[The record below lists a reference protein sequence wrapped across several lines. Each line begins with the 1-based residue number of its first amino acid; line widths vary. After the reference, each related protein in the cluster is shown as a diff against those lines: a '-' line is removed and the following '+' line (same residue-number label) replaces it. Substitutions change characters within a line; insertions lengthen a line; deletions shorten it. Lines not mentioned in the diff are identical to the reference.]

1 MVTRAAQGVGDANG
15 HTNCNLAVPARQLQ
29 LPAIQRREPHAMSN
43 QLAANQKGR
52 LSSGTEGIDDIL
64 GGGLTPHRMYL
75 VEGAPGTGKT
85 TLALQFLLE
94 GVEEGQVGLYIT
106 LSETR
111 DELISVA
118 ASHGWD
124 ISRFTILELLS
135 DEGLDPQ
142 YEQTVLHPAEVEL
155 GETVRTVIQQVDE
168 LKPARIV
175 LDSLSE
181 LRLLSQNPLRY
192 RRQILALKRYF
203 ATRECTVLLL
213 DDNASDPGDVQL
225 HSIAHGV
232 VSLDNLVHDYGGNR
246 RRMRIAKMRGIKFR
260 EGYHDFTLD
269 TGGIHV
275 YPRLVA
281 AEHHKDFL
289 TDVLSTGTPGLDAL
303 LGGGL
308 IPGTNALMIGPSGV
322 GKTTTVVSCLIAALE
337 RGQRCVYYVF
347 DETLTTLIVRCAT
360 LGMYLAPHVES
371 GLLTLRQID
380 PAEISPGEFA
390 SDVRDSVE
398 NKGVKYVA
406 IDSLNAY
413 LQAMPGERYLLLQ
426 MHELLG
432 YLNQQGVVTM
442 LVLGQHGIIG
452 EVQSDIDISYLSD
465 VVVLFRYFE
474 HHGEVLTAVTA
485 VKSRANAHERSIRQ
499 FRLSAKGV
507 EVGEALRDF
516 EGVLSGLPSYRGDTA
531 LLGTS
536 PHVIDTSR

>member
-1 MVTRAAQGVGDANG
+1 MSQAK
-15 HTNCNLAVPARQLQ
+15 HTPD
-29 LPAIQRREPHAMSN
+29 
-43 QLAANQKGR
+43 R
-52 LSSGTEGIDDIL
+52 LRSGIEGIDDIL

-94 GVEEGQVGLYIT
+94 GVHEGQVGLYIT

-111 DELISVA
+111 SELISVA
-118 ASHGWD
+118 DSHGWD
-124 ISRFTILELLS
+124 LSQFRILELLS

-142 YEQTVLHPAEVEL
+142 FEQTVLHPAEVEL
-155 GETVRTVIQQVDE
+155 GETVRSVIQQVE
-168 LKPARIV
+168 QIKPARIV

-181 LRLLSQNPLRY
+181 LRLLSQNALRY

-213 DDNASDPGDVQL
+213 DDNTSDPSDIQL

-232 VSLDNLVHDYGGNR
+232 ITLDNVVHDYGGNR
-246 RRMRIAKMRGIKFR
+246 RRVRIAKMRGIKFR
-260 EGYHDFTLD
+260 EGYHDFSLD
-269 TGGIHV
+269 TGGIKV

-281 AEHHKDFL
+281 AEHHADFG
-289 TDVLSTGTPGLDAL
+289 TEMTSTGTPGLDML

-308 IPGTNALMIGPSGV
+308 IPGTNALIVGPSGV

-337 RGQRCVYYVF
+337 RGERCVYYVF
-347 DETLTTLIVRCAT
+347 DETLVTLVARCAT
-360 LGMYLAPHVES
+360 VGMNLQPYVDS

-390 SDVRDSVE
+390 SDVRVSVE
-398 NKGVKYVA
+398 QRGVRYVA

-432 YLNQQGVVTM
+432 YLNQQGVITM

-452 EVQSDIDISYLSD
+452 EIQSDIDISYLSD
-465 VVVLFRYFE
+465 VVILFRYFE

-499 FRLSAKGV
+499 FRLTSKGV

-516 EGVLSGLPSYRGDTA
+516 EGVLSGLPAYRGSTA
-531 LLGTS
+531 LLGATD
-536 PHVIDTSR
+536 HVIDTSRQ

>member
-1 MVTRAAQGVGDANG
+1 MPNSPAAHPTA
-15 HTNCNLAVPARQLQ
+15 
-29 LPAIQRREPHAMSN
+29 
-43 QLAANQKGR
+43 R
-52 LSSGTEGIDDIL
+52 LSSGIEGIDDIL
-64 GGGLTPHRMYL
+64 GGGLTPRRMYL

-85 TLALQFLLE
+85 TLALQFLLK
-94 GVEEGQVGLYIT
+94 GVQENQVGLYIT

-118 ASHGWD
+118 DSHGWD
-124 ISRFTILELLS
+124 LSRFTILELLS

-142 YEQTVLHPAEVEL
+142 YEQSVLHPAEVEL
-155 GETVRTVIQQVDE
+155 GETVRNVIQQVAE

-181 LRLLSQNPLRY
+181 LRLLSQNQLRY

-213 DDNASDPGDVQL
+213 DDNTADPGDIQL

-232 VSLDNLVHDYGGNR
+232 ITLDNLVHDYGGNR
-246 RRMRIAKMRGIKFR
+246 RRLRIAKMRGIKFR

-269 TGGIHV
+269 TGGIDV

-281 AEHHKDFL
+281 AEHHQEFSADI
-289 TDVLSTGTPGLDAL
+289 LSTGTPGLDAL

-308 IPGTNALMIGPSGV
+308 IPGTNALLIGPSGV
-322 GKTTTVVSCLIAALE
+322 GKTTTVVSCLVAALK

-347 DETLTTLIVRCAT
+347 DETLSTLTIRCAT
-360 LGMYLAPHVES
+360 LGMDLAPHIES

-390 SDVRDSVE
+390 SDVRESVE
-398 NKGVKYVA
+398 QKGVQYVA

-432 YLNQQGVVTM
+432 YLNQQGVITM

-452 EVQSDIDISYLSD
+452 EIQNNIDISYLSD
-465 VVVLFRYFE
+465 IVVLFRYFE
-474 HHGEVLTAVTA
+474 HQGEVLTAVTA
-485 VKSRANAHERSIRQ
+485 VKSRASAHERSIRQ
-499 FRLSAKGV
+499 FRLSHRGV

-516 EGVLSGLPSYRGDTA
+516 EGILSGLPAYRGGTA
-531 LLGTS
+531 LLGAT

>member
-1 MVTRAAQGVGDANG
+1 MSKDAAA
-15 HTNCNLAVPARQLQ
+15 HTPN
-29 LPAIQRREPHAMSN
+29 
-43 QLAANQKGR
+43 R
-52 LSSGTEGIDDIL
+52 LCSGIEGIDNIL

-85 TLALQFLLE
+85 TLALQFLLQ
-94 GVEEGQVGLYIT
+94 GVEEGQAGLYIT

-111 DELISVA
+111 SELISVA
-118 ASHGWD
+118 DSHGWD
-124 ISRFTILELLS
+124 LSHFHILELLS

-142 YEQTVLHPAEVEL
+142 FEQTVLHPAEVEL
-155 GETVRTVIQQVDE
+155 GETVRNVIQQVDE
-168 LKPARIV
+168 IKPVRIV

-181 LRLLSQNPLRY
+181 LRLLSQNALRY

-203 ATRECTVLLL
+203 ATRACTVLLL
-213 DDNASDPGDVQL
+213 DDNTSDPGDVQL

-232 VSLDNLVHDYGGNR
+232 IALDNIVHDYGGNR
-246 RRMRIAKMRGIKFR
+246 RRVRIAKMRGIKFR

-281 AEHHKDFL
+281 AEHHAQFD
-289 TDVLSTGTPGLDAL
+289 THVVSTGTAGLDAL

-308 IPGTNALMIGPSGV
+308 IPGTNALLIGPSGV

-337 RGQRCVYYVF
+337 RGERCVYYVF
-347 DETLTTLIVRCAT
+347 DETLVTLIARCAAV
-360 LGMYLAPHVES
+360 GMNLQPYVDN

-390 SDVRDSVE
+390 SDVRISVE
-398 NKGVKYVA
+398 KRGVKHVA

-432 YLNQQGVVTM
+432 YLNQKGVMTM

-465 VVVLFRYFE
+465 VVILFRYFE

-485 VKSRANAHERSIRQ
+485 VKSRASAHERSIRQ
-499 FRLSAKGV
+499 FRLTSRGV

-516 EGVLSGLPSYRGDTA
+516 EGVLSGLPSYRGTTA
-531 LLGTS
+531 LLGTAE
-536 PHVIDTSR
+536 HVIDTSRQ

>member
-1 MVTRAAQGVGDANG
+1 MAHNLRARRTGPENSATQTDA
-15 HTNCNLAVPARQLQ
+15 HRY
-29 LPAIQRREPHAMSN
+29 AMSN
-43 QLAANQKGR
+43 KIAADTPAR
-52 LSSGTEGIDDIL
+52 LSSGIEGIDNIL
-64 GGGLTPHRMYL
+64 GGGLTPNRMYL
-75 VEGAPGTGKT
+75 VEGEPGTGKT
-85 TLALQFLLE
+85 TLALQFLLK
-94 GVEEGQVGLYIT
+94 GAEEGQTGLYIT

-111 DELISVA
+111 AELVSVGE
-118 ASHGWD
+118 SHGWD
-124 ISRFTILELLS
+124 VSRFSILELLS

-155 GETVRTVIQQVDE
+155 GETVRNVIEQVEE

-213 DDNASDPGDVQL
+213 DDNSSDAGNVQL

-232 VSLDNLVHDYGGNR
+232 ITLDNLAHDYGGNR
-246 RRMRIAKMRGIKFR
+246 RRARVAKMRGIKFR
-260 EGYHDFTLD
+260 EGFHDFTLD

-281 AEHHKDFL
+281 AEHHAEFDPEP
-289 TDVLSTGTPGLDAL
+289 VSTGTAGLDAL

-337 RGQRCVYYVF
+337 RGERCVYYVF
-347 DETLTTLIVRCAT
+347 DETLTTLTIRCAT
-360 LGMYLAPHVES
+360 LGMQLSPHVKS

-390 SDVRDSVE
+390 SDVRNAVE
-398 NKGVKYVA
+398 QRGVRYVA

-432 YLNQQGVVTM
+432 YLNQQGIITM

-452 EVQSDIDISYLSD
+452 EVQNDVDISYLSD

-499 FRLSAKGV
+499 FRLGRDGV

-516 EGVLSGLPSYRGDTA
+516 EGVLSGLPSYRGSTA
-531 LLGTS
+531 LLGA
-536 PHVIDTSR
+536 PDRVIDTSGR

>member
-1 MVTRAAQGVGDANG
+1 MSKAN
-15 HTNCNLAVPARQLQ
+15 HTTD
-29 LPAIQRREPHAMSN
+29 
-43 QLAANQKGR
+43 R
-52 LSSGTEGIDDIL
+52 LRSGIDGIDDIL
-64 GGGLTPHRMYL
+64 GGGFTPHRMYL

-85 TLALQFLLE
+85 TLALQFLLK
-94 GVEEGQVGLYIT
+94 GIEERQTGLYIT

-111 DELISVA
+111 SELISVA
-118 ASHGWD
+118 ESHGWD
-124 ISRFTILELLS
+124 LSQFHILELLS

-142 YEQTVLHPAEVEL
+142 FEQSVLHPAEVEL
-155 GETVRTVIQQVDE
+155 GETVRNVIRQVDE
-168 LKPARIV
+168 IKPARIV

-213 DDNASDPGDVQL
+213 DDNTSDPSDIQL

-232 VSLDNLVHDYGGNR
+232 ITLDNLVHDYGGNR
-246 RRMRIAKMRGIKFR
+246 RRVRIAKMRGIKFR
-260 EGYHDFTLD
+260 EGYHDFSLD
-269 TGGIHV
+269 TGGIQV

-281 AEHHKDFL
+281 AEHHAEFS
-289 TDVLSTGTPGLDAL
+289 TAMMSTGTPGLDVL

-308 IPGTNALMIGPSGV
+308 IPGTNALIVGPSGV
-322 GKTTTVVSCLIAALE
+322 GKTTTVVSCLIAALQRGE
-337 RGQRCVYYVF
+337 RCLYYVF
-347 DETLTTLIVRCAT
+347 DETLVTLIARCAT
-360 LGMYLAPHVES
+360 VSMNLQPYVDS

-390 SDVRDSVE
+390 TDVRVSVE
-398 NKGVKYVA
+398 QRGVRYVA

-432 YLNQQGVVTM
+432 YLNQQGIITM

-465 VVVLFRYFE
+465 VVILFRYFE

-499 FRLSAKGV
+499 FRLTETGV

-516 EGVLSGLPSYRGDTA
+516 EGVLSGLPAYRGSTA
-531 LLGTS
+531 LLGATD
-536 PHVIDTSR
+536 HVIDTSRQ

>member
-1 MVTRAAQGVGDANG
+1 MSKAN
-15 HTNCNLAVPARQLQ
+15 HTPD
-29 LPAIQRREPHAMSN
+29 
-43 QLAANQKGR
+43 R
-52 LSSGTEGIDDIL
+52 LRSGIDGIDDVL
-64 GGGLTPHRMYL
+64 GGGFTPHRMYL

-85 TLALQFLLE
+85 TLALQFLLK
-94 GVEEGQVGLYIT
+94 GIEEGQTGLYIT
-106 LSETR
+106 LSE
-111 DELISVA
+111 LISVA
-118 ASHGWD
+118 DSHGWD
-124 ISRFTILELLS
+124 LSQFHILELLS

-142 YEQTVLHPAEVEL
+142 FEQSVLHPAEVEL
-155 GETVRTVIQQVDE
+155 GETVRNVIRQVDE
-168 LKPARIV
+168 IKPARIV

-181 LRLLSQNPLRY
+181 LRLLSQNALRY

-213 DDNASDPGDVQL
+213 DDNTSDPSDIQL

-232 VSLDNLVHDYGGNR
+232 ITLDNLVHDYGGNR
-246 RRMRIAKMRGIKFR
+246 RRVRIAKMRGIKFR
-260 EGYHDFTLD
+260 EGYHDFLLD
-269 TGGIHV
+269 TGGIKV
-275 YPRLVA
+275 FPRLVA
-281 AEHHKDFL
+281 AEHHAEFGTAL
-289 TDVLSTGTPGLDAL
+289 MSTGTPGLDVL

-308 IPGTNALMIGPSGV
+308 IPGTNALIVGPSGV
-322 GKTTTVVSCLIAALE
+322 GKTTTVVSCLIAALQ
-337 RGQRCVYYVF
+337 RGERCVYYVF
-347 DETLTTLIVRCAT
+347 DETLVTLIARCAT
-360 LGMYLAPHVES
+360 VGMNLQPYVDN

-390 SDVRDSVE
+390 SDVRVSVE
-398 NKGVKYVA
+398 QRGVRYVA

-432 YLNQQGVVTM
+432 YLNQQGIITM

-465 VVVLFRYFE
+465 VVILFRYFE

-499 FRLSAKGV
+499 FRLTETGV

-516 EGVLSGLPSYRGDTA
+516 EGVLSGLPAYRGSTA
-531 LLGTS
+531 LLGATD
-536 PHVIDTSR
+536 HVIDTSRQ

>member
-1 MVTRAAQGVGDANG
+1 
-15 HTNCNLAVPARQLQ
+15 
-29 LPAIQRREPHAMSN
+29 MSN
-43 QLAANQKGR
+43 RHDADTPTR
-52 LSSGTEGIDDIL
+52 LSSGIDGIDDIL

-75 VEGAPGTGKT
+75 IEGAPGTGKT
-85 TLALQFLLE
+85 TLALQFLLK
-94 GVEEGQVGLYIT
+94 GVEEGQGGLYIT

-111 DELISVA
+111 SELISVA
-118 ASHGWD
+118 DSHGWD

-155 GETVRTVIQQVDE
+155 GETVRNVIQQVDE

-181 LRLLSQNPLRY
+181 LRLLSQNALRY

-203 ATRECTVLLL
+203 ATRACTVLLL
-213 DDNASDPGDVQL
+213 DDNSSDPGDVQL

-232 VSLDNLVHDYGGNR
+232 ISLDNLVHDYGGNR
-246 RRMRIAKMRGIKFR
+246 RRARVAKMRGIKFR

-281 AEHHKDFL
+281 AEHHADFNAE
-289 TDVLSTGTPGLDAL
+289 VVSTGTQGLDAL

-322 GKTTTVVSCLIAALE
+322 GKTTTVVSCLMAALE
-337 RGQRCVYYVF
+337 RGERCVYYVF
-347 DETLTTLIVRCAT
+347 DETLTTLMIRCAT

-390 SDVRDSVE
+390 SDVRKSVE
-398 NKGVKYVA
+398 NKGVRYVA

-452 EVQSDIDISYLSD
+452 EIQNDIDISYLSD

-499 FRLSAKGV
+499 FRLGSGGV
-507 EVGEALRDF
+507 EVGDALRDF
-516 EGVLSGLPSYRGDTA
+516 EGVLSGLPAYRGSTA
-531 LLGTS
+531 LLGATNR
-536 PHVIDTSR
+536 VIETPGK

>member
-1 MVTRAAQGVGDANG
+1 MSKAK
-15 HTNCNLAVPARQLQ
+15 HTPD
-29 LPAIQRREPHAMSN
+29 
-43 QLAANQKGR
+43 R
-52 LSSGTEGIDDIL
+52 LRSGIEGLDDIL

-94 GVEEGQVGLYIT
+94 GVQEGQVGLYIT

-111 DELISVA
+111 SELISVA
-118 ASHGWD
+118 DSHGWD
-124 ISRFTILELLS
+124 LSQFRILELLS

-142 YEQTVLHPAEVEL
+142 FEQTVLHPAEVEL
-155 GETVRTVIQQVDE
+155 GETVRSVIQQVE
-168 LKPARIV
+168 QIKPARIV

-181 LRLLSQNPLRY
+181 LRLLSQNALRY

-213 DDNASDPGDVQL
+213 DDNTSDPSDIQL

-232 VSLDNLVHDYGGNR
+232 ITLDNVVHDYGGNR
-246 RRMRIAKMRGIKFR
+246 RRVRIAKMRGIKFR
-260 EGYHDFTLD
+260 EGYHDFSLD
-269 TGGIHV
+269 TGGIKV

-281 AEHHKDFL
+281 AEHHADFG
-289 TDVLSTGTPGLDAL
+289 TGMMSTGTPGLDML

-308 IPGTNALMIGPSGV
+308 IPGTNALIVGPSGV

-337 RGQRCVYYVF
+337 RGERCVYYVF
-347 DETLTTLIVRCAT
+347 DETLVTLVARCAT
-360 LGMYLAPHVES
+360 VGMNLQPYVDN

-380 PAEISPGEFA
+380 PAEISPGEFT
-390 SDVRDSVE
+390 SDVRVSVE
-398 NKGVKYVA
+398 QKGVRYVA

-432 YLNQQGVVTM
+432 YLNQQGVITM
-442 LVLGQHGIIG
+442 LVLGQHGVIG

-465 VVVLFRYFE
+465 VVILFRYFE

-499 FRLSAKGV
+499 FRLTSKGV

-516 EGVLSGLPSYRGDTA
+516 EGVLSGLPAYRGSTA
-531 LLGTS
+531 LLGATD
-536 PHVIDTSR
+536 HVIDTSRQ